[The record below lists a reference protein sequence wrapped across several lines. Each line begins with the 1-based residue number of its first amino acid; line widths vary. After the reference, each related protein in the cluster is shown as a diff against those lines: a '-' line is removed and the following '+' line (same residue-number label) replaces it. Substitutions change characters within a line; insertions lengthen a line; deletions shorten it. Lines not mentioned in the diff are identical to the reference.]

1 MRKSRII
8 FFSFVPPLLV
18 LAVLI
23 YLNLNSGISLQLF
36 SSILYGIVISTF
48 NFLLGLFSIKFG
60 LEKSQKKFLIIVFGG
75 LVLRLFITFS
85 LIVIALKFLDV
96 TLNSFIFTVF
106 IFYFYY
112 LMIEIFYLNSF
123 KKMQIS

>member
-23 YLNLNSGISLQLF
+23 YLNLNSGISPQLF